1 MINVN
6 QITSQLADMPD
17 QALQQYA
24 QMHKDDPY
32 TLSLAV
38 AESTR
43 RKQMRTAAQGQGRPQ
58 PPKVNEQE
66 VQNMAP
72 QQLPEE
78 SGIAQLPAQNLARM
92 AGGGI
97 VAFADAGLVQE
108 TSSPAGR
115 MLGGAWDAFKQF
127 NQRMDDRLN
136 DKQELEF
143 RRLRAKQGMFE
154 QLTQEQQD
162 ARNAELADITQ
173 KQQDARNAG
182 PADTKAYGQAQQD
195 QRALDVVPASSKSKT
210 PVVPEGSVDP
220 TAKLREKTAPTA
232 RPAVPARD
240 YMALQAK
247 MLQERSGLVDPTA
260 NAREKVNKA
269 KEAAASLEAESF
281 EKYVASR
288 PQAYVG
294 AEKRAT
300 AREAALAKDTQR
312 NEAMSFVNAGLAMM
326 QSTGKGLAGIAE
338 GAAVGTKQYMQGL
351 EKIKLAKEKMDE
363 THDKIEEYRR
373 SEEMLTEKERRGL
386 RSLISQ
392 LPVAAAQNMLDGVV
406 LATGRTDSQV
416 KTALELQQRADA
428 AAAAA
433 AATVAAAKIGA
444 SGDKLDAQARA
455 RAVVSI
461 DRRMADWEDT
471 LEGRSATPES
481 AAKKRREVTVDAYRL
496 QNLEPPGTMGATPP
510 AIAALMQKYGT
521 APPAR

>member
-38 AESTR
+38 AESNR

-108 TSSPAGR
+108 TSSPVGR
-115 MLGGAWDAFKQF
+115 MLGGAWDTFKQF
-127 NQRMDDRLN
+127 NQRMDDRLI
-136 DKQELEF
+136 DKRELEF

-154 QLTQEQQD
+154 QLTQEQQA

-182 PADTKAYGQAQQD
+182 PTDMKAYGPTQQD
-195 QRALDVVPASSKSKT
+195 QRALYVVPASSKSKT

-232 RPAVPARD
+232 RPAVPAVPAVPARD
-240 YMALQAK
+240 YMALQDK

-260 NAREKVNKA
+260 NAREEVNKA
-269 KEAAASLEAESF
+269 KKAAASLEAESF

-300 AREAALAKDTQR
+300 AREAALTKDTQR

-433 AATVAAAKIGA
+433 AATVAAAKINA
-444 SGDKLDAQARA
+444 SARSKNEA
-455 RAVVSI
+455 NEPRYLQEYQKGL
-461 DRRMADWEDT
+461 AD
-471 LEGRSATPES
+471 P
-481 AAKKRREVTVDAYRL
+481 V
-496 QNLEPPGTMGATPP
+496 QGATFKALYPTFQ
-510 AIAALMQKYGT
+510 AFLAAYDLGGAGGDGGGMVS
-521 APPAR
+521 APPAGAAVR

>member
-1 MINVN
+1 
-6 QITSQLADMPD
+6 
-17 QALQQYA
+17 
-24 QMHKDDPY
+24 
-32 TLSLAV
+32 
-38 AESTR
+38 
-43 RKQMRTAAQGQGRPQ
+43 
-58 PPKVNEQE
+58 
-66 VQNMAP
+66 MAP

-108 TSSPAGR
+108 TSSPVGR
-115 MLGGAWDAFKQF
+115 MLGGAWDAFKQYD
-127 NQRMDDRLN
+127 QRLI

-162 ARNAELADITQ
+162 ARNAELDSITQ
-173 KQQDARNAG
+173 EQQDARNAG
-182 PADTKAYGQAQQD
+182 PADTKAYGPAQQK

-220 TAKLREKTAPTA
+220 TAKLRENTAPTA
-232 RPAVPARD
+232 RPAVPAVPAVPARD
-240 YMALQAK
+240 YMALHDK
-247 MLQERSGLVDPTA
+247 MLEGRSGKDPTA
-260 NAREKVNKA
+260 NAREEVNKA
-269 KEAAASLEAESF
+269 KKAAASLEAESF